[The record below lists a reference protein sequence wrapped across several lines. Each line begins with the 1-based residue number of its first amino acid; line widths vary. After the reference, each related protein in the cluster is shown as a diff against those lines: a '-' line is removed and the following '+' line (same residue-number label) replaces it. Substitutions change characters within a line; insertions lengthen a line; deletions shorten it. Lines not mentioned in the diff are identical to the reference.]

1 VSARAEVFYELLESF
16 YNARLVFEAQRDEYE
31 AAVASLVERTGIPR
45 EMLWLPPEKLAAL
58 LDFKVLS
65 DLRDLY
71 LHPLRQCTRTIFGGE
86 GRDIFDIIVSDI
98 FHMVSILKEEEFRVA
113 HYAVVYDRM
122 QQTRDRDHILT
133 SASHDFPILLNQT
146 HRLFQQAQERLHVH
160 LPAYARERVVIR
172 SVYLHGPAYI
182 KRAYRREGGMAGF
195 YAHMYPE
202 GGAVEGYL
210 VAAASFLESVF
221 TTRAREALGLA
232 RAGLATA
239 PEGSVPERLRREA
252 DRLEFALGES

>member
-1 VSARAEVFYELLESF
+1 MSVRAEVFYELLECF

-31 AAVASLVERTGIPR
+31 AAVQALVERLGIPR

-71 LHPLRQCTRTIFGGE
+71 LLPLHRCTQTIFGGE
-86 GRDIFDIIVSDI
+86 SRDIFDIIVSDI

-113 HYAVVYDRM
+113 HYAVIYDKM
-122 QQTRDRDHILT
+122 HKTKDRDYILT

-146 HRLFQQAQERLHVH
+146 HHLFQQAQERLHTH
-160 LPAYARERVVIR
+160 LPEFASERVVIR
-172 SVYLHGPAYI
+172 SIYLHGPLYL
-182 KRAYRREGGMAGF
+182 KRAYQREGGMDHF
-195 YAHMYPE
+195 YEHMYPE
-202 GGAVEGYL
+202 GGATEGYL
-210 VAAASFLESVF
+210 VAAASFLESGF
-221 TTRAREALGLA
+221 STRAREALKLAQGGLA
-232 RAGLATA
+232 NA

-252 DRLEFALGES
+252 ERLELALGKS